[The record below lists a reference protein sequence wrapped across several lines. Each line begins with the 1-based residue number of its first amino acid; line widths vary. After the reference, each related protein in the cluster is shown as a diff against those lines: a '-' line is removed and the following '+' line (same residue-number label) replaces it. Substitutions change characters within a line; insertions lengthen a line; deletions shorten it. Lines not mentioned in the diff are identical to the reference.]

1 MMNVK
6 YVGKST
12 KDLEH
17 GSIHALQGNLTGCGK
32 RIDENRN
39 DWKMTTQHVTCDRKG
54 CKKK

>member
-12 KDLEH
+12 KDLDH
-17 GSIHALQGNLTGCGK
+17 GSIHALQGNLTSCGK